1 MFHCEFSSQRGPDFY
16 RKLRGRDRE
25 VNGSVFPALHYPECY
40 LLHLGYKK
48 FYTNYPELCVGGYT
62 EMVDQR
68 HQDDLRKMRARSK
81 SWAGGTMSRTSSY
94 LSGGGKS
101 ESRDGHYC
109 QLQQTVRQRF

>member
-40 LLHLGYKK
+40 LLHLGYKE
-48 FYTNYPELCVGGYT
+48 FYSNYPELCVGGYT

-81 SWAGGTMSRTSSY
+81 SWAGGTVSRTSSS
-94 LSGGGKS
+94 LSRWRK
-101 ESRDGHYC
+101 
-109 QLQQTVRQRF
+109 V

>member
-81 SWAGGTMSRTSSY
+81 SWAGGTVSRTSSY
-94 LSGGGKS
+94 LSRWRK
-101 ESRDGHYC
+101 
-109 QLQQTVRQRF
+109 V